1 MFLFANVFETMA
13 TLIYWLMSL
22 LDLYSYI
29 LVARVVI
36 SWIDASPYNPLVRFI
51 CRVTDPLLNRINRY
65 MPNVGGLDLS
75 PLVVFFAI
83 MVIKKIV
90 LKTAYQYLML
100 SSQNLG
106 LKGIF

>member
-1 MFLFANVFETMA
+1 MFLFANIFETMA

-29 LVARVVI
+29 LVARIII
-36 SWIDASPYNPLVRFI
+36 SWIDASPYNPLVRFV
-51 CRVTDPLLNRINRY
+51 CRITDPLLNKVRGFLPY
-65 MPNVGGLDLS
+65 LGGLDLS
-75 PLVVFFAI
+75 PLIIFFAI
-83 MVIKKIV
+83 IVVKKIV

-100 SSQNLG
+100 SSQSMS